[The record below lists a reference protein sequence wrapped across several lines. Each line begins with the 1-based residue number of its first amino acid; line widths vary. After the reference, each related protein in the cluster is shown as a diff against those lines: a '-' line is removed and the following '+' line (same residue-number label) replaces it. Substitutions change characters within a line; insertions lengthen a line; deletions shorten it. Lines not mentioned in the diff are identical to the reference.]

1 MTTVVKKTVLSEMA
15 GIAAETTCLAA
26 TAQQAVVDALR
37 MEVGTIQA
45 LAPRLAAQSANSGG
59 SRAADDAAREA
70 MFDNMPI

>member
-1 MTTVVKKTVLSEMA
+1 MTTVAKKTVLSGMAEMA
-15 GIAAETTCLAA
+15 VETTCLAA

-37 MEVGTIQA
+37 MEVGAIQA
-45 LAPRLAAQSANSGG
+45 LTPGLAAKSANRDQ